1 MRIEPDIA
9 SPGILI
15 DAWLPSD
22 EAFVEAAGWWLA
34 EASRLLAGPLWGQ
47 MVTSAPMVRLG
58 SDGFPCGVPGGVAAT
73 LSVLPQ
79 PPWNRGEDSVM
90 IRPYSPANIEWM
102 LGELVQRP
110 LSTEFELVGLDAD
123 GEPHETTS
131 ETLLVR
137 VMVLEDTQE
146 WVQFTAGI
154 VSPLPGGDLRQP
166 AASSRWA
173 EVCQTMARRV
183 DVSFGHVC
191 DDDSGRG
198 QTPLDE
204 VLFRGG
210 RILSITKG
218 RDVLRGYS
226 WVTVVPAGLAQK
238 LGGAEAMR
246 ASGAF
251 AVVDELPSGGLWLQA
266 TSHFADYDPAAV
278 HRVFRALAPVLPTGR
293 PKPKPDPFDE
303 KSRRLIWDDAAN
315 WR

>member
-9 SPGILI
+9 SPRTLI

-22 EAFVEAAGWWLA
+22 EEFVEAAGWWLA
-34 EASRLLAGPLWGQ
+34 EASRLLAGPVWGQ
-47 MVTSAPMVRLG
+47 MVASAPMVRLG
-58 SDGFPCGVPGGVAAT
+58 SDGFPRGVPGDVAAT

-79 PPWNRGEDSVM
+79 PPWTGGEDSVM

-173 EVCQTMARRV
+173 EVCQTMAQRV

-204 VLFRGG
+204 MLFRGG

-218 RDVLRGYS
+218 REVLRGYS

-238 LGGAEAMR
+238 LGGAQAMR

-251 AVVDELPSGGLWLQA
+251 AVVDELPFGGLWLQA
-266 TSHFADYDPAAV
+266 TRYFAEYDPAAV
-278 HRVFRALAPVLPTGR
+278 HRVFRALAPVLPAGQA
-293 PKPKPDPFDE
+293 KPKPFDE
-303 KSRRLIWDDAAN
+303 RPRRLIWDDAAN